1 MHFDFNFFK
10 EEKKSFFRE
19 IDLYEGVVDSGLWN
33 LYATVVASVVLV
45 VAVVGRYVGLVV
57 SLKFFLKFYKNKYKY
72 IFPAILLKSISYR
85 ILLSSRIVSKL
96 KGLVGFSNVCF
107 IKVGGFQVVVAG
119 GL

>member
-1 MHFDFNFFK
+1 MISIFLK
-10 EEKKSFFRE
+10 KKKKSFFRE

-57 SLKFFLKFYKNKYKY
+57 SLKNFKFYKNKYKY

>member
-57 SLKFFLKFYKNKYKY
+57 SLKFFL
-72 IFPAILLKSISYR
+72 S
-85 ILLSSRIVSKL
+85 
-96 KGLVGFSNVCF
+96 F
-107 IKVGGFQVVVAG
+107 IKISTNIYFPPFY
-119 GL
+119 

>member
-1 MHFDFNFFK
+1 MNFFK

-19 IDLYEGVVDSGLWN
+19 IDLYEGVVESGLWN

-57 SLKFFLKFYKNKYKY
+57 SLKNFKFYKNKYKH

>member
-1 MHFDFNFFK
+1 MIWIFFK

-33 LYATVVASVVLV
+33 LYDTVVASVVLV

-57 SLKFFLKFYKNKYKY
+57 SLKNFKFYKNKYKH

>member
-10 EEKKSFFRE
+10 EEKKVSFFRE

-57 SLKFFLKFYKNKYKY
+57 SLKFFFKFYKNKFKC
-72 IFPAILLKSISYR
+72 IFS
-85 ILLSSRIVSKL
+85 
-96 KGLVGFSNVCF
+96 F
-107 IKVGGFQVVVAG
+107 
-119 GL
+119 